1 VNKHV
6 LISLSCAVL
15 LAAAG
20 CGPDATQT
28 ARPAGSAPKPFALD
42 TTLGPNG
49 FAALPLSPSTHDR
62 FMAVT
67 TAPDGKVYAAG
78 YTTLDGDQAMTLARI
93 DDKGKLDPTF
103 GTNGVAT
110 ANVAVGGKAGELARA
125 VAVQSD
131 GKILIAGPAE
141 REPKGSGDAARDTDV
156 AVVRFDAAGKL
167 DPTYGAAGIAKVD
180 LGPGRVTTGTTFVG
194 DTSWGLGVMP
204 GNKAVIFGSM
214 LAEAPRSD
222 PDFVLF
228 ALTSA
233 GAADTA
239 FGRSG
244 RIVVDLGNTP
254 DSPRNVAVQPD
265 GKVLATGYTNV
276 GGVVQPV
283 LIRTTAQGQLDS
295 TFGKEGVATAKVL
308 PGVAESYTVALQGQN
323 YVLAGYGR
331 GEDANEKVDLI
342 VYRFLANGTHDT
354 AFGANGVTRVD
365 IAKEDDRARNLA
377 VLPDG
382 RLLAVGS
389 GKRDP
394 VNVNGMVTMLGKDG
408 AVDTTVG
415 QGGNIMSD
423 LGGPNDSWYGLAMTP
438 DKSAVIVA
446 GYMGADL
453 SGNAGTD
460 EAVIMKIKIY

>member
-1 VNKHV
+1 MNKHA

-20 CGPDATQT
+20 CGPDATTQA
-28 ARPAGSAPKPFALD
+28 ARPGGSAPKPFTLD
-42 TTLGPNG
+42 TALGPNG

-78 YTTLDGDQAMTLARI
+78 YTTLDGDQAMTVARI
-93 DDKGKLDPTF
+93 DATGKLDPTF
-103 GTNGVAT
+103 GANGVAT
-110 ANVAVGGKAGELARA
+110 ANVAVGGKTGELARA

-131 GKILIAGPAE
+131 GKILVAGPAE
-141 REPKGSGDAARDTDV
+141 RDPKGSGDAARDTDV

-167 DPTYGAAGIAKVD
+167 DPTYGTGGIAKVD
-180 LGPGRVTTGTTFVG
+180 FGPGRVTTGTTFVG
-194 DTSWGLGVMP
+194 DTSWGLGVLP
-204 GNKAVIFGSM
+204 GNKAVVFGSM
-214 LAEAPRSD
+214 LAEAPRTD
-222 PDFVLF
+222 PDFVLI

-233 GAADTA
+233 GASDAA
-239 FGRSG
+239 FGRDG
-244 RIVVDLGNTP
+244 RIVVDLGSTP

-276 GGVVQPV
+276 GGAVQPV
-283 LIRTTAQGQLDS
+283 LIRTTAQGQLDT

-354 AFGANGVTRVD
+354 TFGANGVTRVD

-423 LGGPNDSWYGLAMTP
+423 LGGPNDSWYGVAVSP
-438 DKSAVIVA
+438 DKKWLYLVGFKGVATDGAGNDDAVFA
-446 GYMGADL
+446 RAAL
-453 SGNAGTD
+453 
-460 EAVIMKIKIY
+460 